1 MSELIA
7 MKRILHVTDCMNAGT
22 KEAILSIVASN
33 STATHFLLWGS
44 RKDAPGPNDSDF
56 TKFMGGNR
64 EWLGLGVIGKAR
76 ALSRYTETVNPD
88 IVHLHSSRAGI
99 IGRSFL
105 WRRELYYTSHGFG
118 FQRNDIGPIRQHLLL
133 SIEKILSRRKFTYVA
148 IWPVELEL
156 ARNKLRIRQV
166 KFAPLRELLQ
176 IVFEYETLSQAKTAN
191 GKGVSII
198 GRVTP
203 AKDPKF
209 AIEVQKHL
217 LSLCGSRIQW
227 IGAFGQTKKDSD
239 NPFRHSQIVVI
250 PWLPRRE
257 LNAIIAQSSVIL
269 ITSSW
274 EAGPLVF
281 FEALARKIPIV
292 ARPIAAFECLGIT
305 TFDTPS
311 EFAREVC
318 ELVYDEKRRNSTYH
332 QQLNSVRNYM
342 LGESFH
348 EEIYS

>member
-1 MSELIA
+1 MTELIA
-7 MKRILHVTDCMNAGT
+7 VKRILHVTDCMNAGT
-22 KEAILSIVASN
+22 KEAILSMAASN

-56 TKFMGGNR
+56 TKFIGGNR

-76 ALSRYTETVNPD
+76 ALSRYVEAMNPD

-99 IGRSFL
+99 IGRL
-105 WRRELYYTSHGFG
+105 LLRRHELYYTSHGFG
-118 FQRNDIGPIRQHLLL
+118 FQRNDIGPFRKHLFLAL
-133 SIEKILSRRKFTYVA
+133 EKFLSRRKFTYVA

-156 ARNKLRIRQV
+156 ARKKLRIPQV

-176 IVFEYETLSQAKTAN
+176 IVFEYEALSQ
-191 GKGVSII
+191 GKITKGECVSII
-198 GRVTP
+198 GRVTQ
-203 AKDPKF
+203 AKDPRF
-209 AIEVQKHL
+209 AIEVQNHL
-217 LSLCGSRIQW
+217 LELCGLRIQW
-227 IGAFGQTKKDSD
+227 IGAFGQTKKDS
-239 NPFRHSQIVVI
+239 NNSLRQSQIVII

-257 LNAIIAQSSVIL
+257 LNAIIDQSSIIL

-281 FEALARKIPIV
+281 FEALARGIPIV

-311 EFAREVC
+311 EFAREVF
-318 ELVYDEKRRNSTYH
+318 ELLNDENRRNSTYH
-332 QQLNSVRNYM
+332 QQLKSVHNYM
-342 LGESFH
+342 LGQSFH